1 MGTDHHVALSVEI
14 GGKKTTVAL
23 IDRHGKIVKRGQAK
37 TLRGRP
43 ALATLEPYLHAIDD
57 LLTSAQR
64 DGLSI
69 CGIGVSVPGSLDDD
83 ATRPLQVS
91 LLPSLNGF
99 PLRDFLSVRYQL
111 PCLMHVD
118 VEAAVLGEHHFGAGR
133 GCSRLLFL
141 SVNAV
146 VGAALV
152 VDGQVERGVRSIGHV
167 CHLSVSTCGPRCS
180 CGKHGCIN
188 TLISMDAVQRMVLRA
203 LRRGTESGL
212 TQRLL
217 NRECFSPELLL
228 EEVEHG
234 DSLALQIYSDIGRWL
249 GIALAKYVD
258 LFDPHVLILGGGALY
273 ANDLLLTQVQ
283 QALQGVGKTRVCSM
297 VEVVPA
303 YLGND
308 AVLVGSVVPLFSL
321 PVNA

>member
-14 GGKKTTVAL
+14 GGKQTTVAL
-23 IDRHGKIVKRGQAK
+23 VDRQGKIRQRSQAK

-43 ALATLEPYLHAIDD
+43 VLATLEPYLHAIDE
-57 LLTSAQR
+57 LLISAQR
-64 DGLSI
+64 DGLSV
-69 CGIGVSVPGSLDDD
+69 CGIGVSVPGSLD
-83 ATRPLQVS
+83 AAAARPLQVS

-99 PLRDFLSVRYQL
+99 PLRDFLSLRYQL
-111 PCLMHVD
+111 PCLLHVD
-118 VEAAVLGEHHFGAGR
+118 VEAAVLGEHRFGAGR

-141 SVNAV
+141 AVNAV

-152 VDGQVERGVRSIGHV
+152 VDGQVEHGVRSIGHV
-167 CHLSVSTCGPRCS
+167 CHLSVSNSGPRCS
-180 CGKHGCIN
+180 CGKHGCIS
-188 TLISMDAVQRMVLRA
+188 TLVSLDAVQRMVLRA

-249 GIALAKYVD
+249 GIAVAKYVD
-258 LFDPHVLILGGGALY
+258 LFDPHVLILGGGVLY
-273 ANDLLLTQVQ
+273 AHDLLLAQVQ
-283 QALQGVGKTRVCSM
+283 QALHSAGKARVCSM

-303 YLGND
+303 CLGCD
-308 AVLVGSVVPLFSL
+308 AILVGSVVPLF
-321 PVNA
+321 

>member
-23 IDRHGKIVKRGQAK
+23 VDQQGNILKRGQAK

-43 ALATLEPYLHAIDD
+43 ASATLEPYLHAIDE
-57 LLTSAQR
+57 LLISARQ
-64 DGLSI
+64 DGLSV

-83 ATRPLQVS
+83 AMRPLQVP

-99 PLRDFLSVRYQL
+99 PLRDLLSMRYQL
-111 PCLMHVD
+111 PCLLHVD
-118 VEAAVLGEHHFGAGR
+118 VEAAILGEHRFGAGR
-133 GCSRLLFL
+133 GCNRLLFL
-141 SVNAV
+141 TVNAV
-146 VGAALV
+146 VGAALI
-152 VDGQVERGVRSIGHV
+152 VDGQVERGVRSIGHI
-167 CHLSVSTCGPRCS
+167 CHLSVSNSGPRCS

-188 TLISMDAVQRMVLRA
+188 TLVSLDAVQRMVLRA

-249 GIALAKYVD
+249 GVAVAKYVD
-258 LFDPHVLILGGGALY
+258 LFDPHVLILGGGVLY

-283 QALQGVGKTRVCSM
+283 QALHSAGKARVCSM
-297 VEVVPA
+297 VEVVSA
-303 YLGND
+303 CLGSD
-308 AVLVGSVVPLFSL
+308 AILIGAVVPLF
-321 PVNA
+321 